1 VERSV
6 PVRDALAMTD
16 QPRTFWNLLEQRVA
30 ASPDATILIDEAERR
45 LTYAEFRDRAERI
58 AAGLHSL
65 GVEAGTT
72 VSWQLPTR
80 IDTVVMTMAL
90 ARLGAVQNPIL
101 HVYRDREVGFALH
114 QLQPRMVIV
123 PGVWRD
129 FDFEAM
135 VRKLVADVDE
145 PPQILVTDPTP
156 PEGDPATLPPPP
168 ATPDGP
174 APVRWIY
181 YTSGTTSDPKGVL
194 HTDETLLAGGRGLAL
209 AMGMTS
215 DDFGSIAFPFT
226 HIAGP
231 DYLVMMLENGF
242 PSVLVEAFVPAD
254 AVAFYRRHGVTMA
267 GGSTAFYLAFL
278 NEQRKQPDKP
288 VMPALR
294 ALSGGGAPK
303 PPEVFYEVK
312 REMGVP
318 VIHGYG
324 MTEVPMIA
332 MGTPDD
338 TDEQL
343 ANTDGKPILDA
354 EVRIVTLEGAPAAA
368 GEDGE
373 VCVRGPMVCR
383 GYTDPALNEDAFD
396 ADGFF
401 RTGDLGHV
409 RDDGHVVLTG
419 RVKDIIIRK
428 GENISAQEIES
439 ILYTHAK
446 VGDVAVVGLPDRERG
461 ERVCAVV
468 ESASGSEALTF
479 DEMVSLCR
487 ESGLM
492 TQKIPEQLEVVD
504 ELPRNKTLNK
514 VLKQKLRDQLADAP
528 WSPPSR

>member
-1 VERSV
+1 
-6 PVRDALAMTD
+6 MTG
-16 QPRTFWNLLEQRVA
+16 QPRTFWELLEQRVA
-30 ASPDATILIDEAERR
+30 ASPDATMLIDEADRR
-45 LTYAEFRDRAERI
+45 LTFAAFRDHAEGV
-58 AAGLHSL
+58 AAGLHAL
-65 GVEAGTT
+65 GVEEGTT

-80 IDTVVMTMAL
+80 IDTVVVSMAL

-101 HVYRDREVGFALH
+101 HVYREREVGFALH
-114 QLQPRMVIV
+114 QLEPRLAIV

-135 VRKLVADVDE
+135 VRKLVTDMDE
-145 PPQILVTDPTP
+145 PPEILVTDPAL

-168 ATPDGP
+168 AGAPGGS

-181 YTSGTTSDPKGVL
+181 YTSGTTSDPKGVR

-209 AMGMTS
+209 AMGMTG
-215 DDFGSIAFPFT
+215 DDVGSIAFPFT

-242 PSVLVEAFVPAD
+242 PSVLVEAFVPAE
-254 AVAFYRRHGVTMA
+254 AVQFYRRHGVTMA

-278 NEQRKQPDKP
+278 NEQRKQPDEP
-288 VMPALR
+288 IMPLLR

-303 PPEVFYEVK
+303 PPEVYFEVK
-312 REMGVP
+312 REMGIP

-338 TDEQL
+338 SDDQL
-343 ANTDGKPILDA
+343 AHTDGKPILDA
-354 EVRIVTLEGAPAAA
+354 EVRIVTLDGAVA
-368 GEDGE
+368 GPDEDGE
-373 VCVRGPMVCR
+373 VRVRGPMVCR
-383 GYTDPALNEDAFD
+383 GYTDPALDADAFD
-396 ADGFF
+396 DDGFF
-401 RTGDLGHV
+401 RTGDLGHL
-409 RDDGHVVLTG
+409 RADGHLVLTG

-439 ILYTHAK
+439 VLYTHAK

-468 ESASGSEALTF
+468 ETAPGAEPLTF
-479 DEMVSLCR
+479 DEMVDLCR
-487 ESGLM
+487 GAGLM
-492 TQKIPEQLEVVD
+492 AQKIPEQLEVVD

-514 VLKQKLRDQLADAP
+514 VLKQKLRDQLAGVA
-528 WSPPSR
+528 WSGHER

>member
-1 VERSV
+1 M
-6 PVRDALAMTD
+6 RDAAAMTD
-16 QPRTFWNLLEQRVA
+16 EPRTLWGLLEQRVA
-30 ASPDATILIDEAERR
+30 ESPGAPMLIDEADRSV
-45 LTYAEFRDRAERI
+45 TFAEFRDRAERV
-58 AAGLHSL
+58 AAGLHAL
-65 GVEAGTT
+65 GIEEGTT

-80 IDTVVMTMAL
+80 IETVVVSMAL

-101 HVYRDREVGFALH
+101 HVYREREVGFALR
-114 QLQPRMVIV
+114 QLRPRLAIV

-135 VRKLVADVDE
+135 VRELVADLDDAPV
-145 PPQILVTDPTP
+145 ILVTAPAL

-168 ATPDGP
+168 AAPDGP

-194 HTDETLLAGGRGLAL
+194 HTDETLLAGGKGLAL
-209 AMGMTS
+209 ALDMSG
-215 DDFGSIAFPFT
+215 DDVGSMAFPFT

-231 DYLVMMLENGF
+231 DYLVMMLADGF

-254 AVAFYRRHGVTMA
+254 AVEFCRRHNVTMA
-267 GGSTAFYLAFL
+267 GGSTAFYQAFL
-278 NEQRKQPDKP
+278 NEQRKQPDAP
-288 VMPALR
+288 VIPSLR

-303 PPEVFYEVK
+303 PPEVYFEVK
-312 REMGVP
+312 REMGIP

-332 MGTPDD
+332 MGTPHD
-338 TDEQL
+338 TDDQL
-343 ANTDGKPILDA
+343 ANTDGKPIVDA
-354 EVRIVTLEGAPAAA
+354 EVRIVALDGTPAAP

-373 VCVRGPMVCR
+373 VQVRGPMVCR
-383 GYTDPALNEDAFD
+383 GYTDPALGADAFD
-396 ADGFF
+396 AEGFF
-401 RTGDLGHV
+401 RTGDLGHL
-409 RDDGHVVLTG
+409 RDDGHLVLTG

-439 ILYTHAK
+439 VLYTHPK

-468 ESASGSEALTF
+468 ETAPGSEPLTF
-479 DEMVSLCR
+479 EEMVELCR
-487 ESGLM
+487 GSGLM

-514 VLKQKLRDQLADAP
+514 VLKQKLRDQLAA
-528 WSPPSR
+528 R